1 MGRLARLLVLLAC
14 LVPALPARAYEAQ
27 QRLVDRA
34 RETVETLLA
43 DPDFAVAKARLQT
56 ARGILIVP
64 QPPKGG
70 LVIGAEGGLGVL
82 LARDLAGRW
91 SYPAF
96 YSVAAGAFGIQ
107 FGIEAKETLFII
119 ATDRGLDALMK
130 PRTRL
135 GSDASVSAGP
145 MGGASAASGRSTDI
159 VAFSKTAGLFGGA
172 PLEGAVIRPKDDFNA
187 FYYAERVTARQI
199 LIGRTVTEED
209 ADELRRALGA
219 R

>member
-1 MGRLARLLVLLAC
+1 MGLLPRLVLLIAC
-14 LVPALPARAYEAQ
+14 LLPALPAWAAEPQ

-56 ARGILIVP
+56 ARGVLIVP

-70 LVIGAEGGLGVL
+70 FVIGAEGGLGVL
-82 LARDLAGRW
+82 LARDLSGRW

-96 YSVAAGAFGIQ
+96 YSVATGAFAIQ

-119 ATDRGLDALMK
+119 ATDRGLDALTK
-130 PRTRL
+130 PLVRL
-135 GSDASVSAGP
+135 GTDASVSAGP
-145 MGGASAASGRSTDI
+145 MDGASAASGRSTDI
-159 VAFSKTAGLFGGA
+159 IAFSKASGLFGGA
-172 PLEGAVIRPKDDFNA
+172 PLEGAVIRPKDDYNA
-187 FYYAERVTARQI
+187 LYYGERVTARQI
-199 LIGRTVTEED
+199 LIGRTVSEED
-209 ADELRRALGA
+209 ADELRRALGG